1 MLLRI
6 AKMGNPILRQVA
18 QTVTEDD
25 LLDPA
30 TQRLIDDMIET
41 VRDADGIGLAA
52 PQVHVSKRIQVV
64 EIRPNPRYPTA
75 PVFPLMV
82 LVNPEVE
89 PLTTES
95 LEVWEACLSV
105 DDLRGKVRRPAAV
118 LVRYLD
124 RFGEPR
130 EFEFEGFPAVVV
142 QHETD
147 HLLGKLF
154 VDRMT
159 DMATLTHLREW
170 DRYWANEGQPIPSTD

>member
-6 AKMGNPILRQVA
+6 AKMGNPILRKIA
-18 QTVTEDD
+18 APVTEDE

-52 PQVHVSKRIQVV
+52 PQVHVSKRIQIV
-64 EIRPNPRYPTA
+64 EIRPNPRYPAA
-75 PVFPLMV
+75 PSFPLMV

-89 PLTTES
+89 PLTTDM
-95 LEVWEACLSV
+95 LEVWEGCLSV

-118 LVRYLD
+118 AVRYLD

-147 HLLGKLF
+147 HLDGKLF
-154 VDRMT
+154 VDRMA
-159 DMATLTHLREW
+159 DMSTLTHLREW
-170 DRYWANEGQPIPSTD
+170 ERYWLDAAEPVMSTD

>member
-6 AKMGNPILRQVA
+6 AKMGNPILRKVA
-18 QTVTEDD
+18 EPVTEDF

-41 VRDADGIGLAA
+41 MRDSDGIGLAA
-52 PQVHVSKRIQVV
+52 PQVHVSQQISVV

-75 PVFPLMV
+75 QTFPLMV
-82 LVNPEVE
+82 LVNPEIE
-89 PLTTES
+89 PLTDQL
-95 LEVWEACLSV
+95 LEVWEGCLSL
-105 DDLRGKVRRPAAV
+105 DDLRGKVRRPAAIA
-118 LVRYLD
+118 VRYLD

-130 EFEFEGFPAVVV
+130 EFEFEGFPSVVV

-147 HLLGKLF
+147 HLQGKLF

-159 DMATLTHLREW
+159 DLSTLSYMREW
-170 DRYWANEGQPIPSTD
+170 ERYWLNEQPAMSTD

>member
-6 AKMGNPILRQVA
+6 AKMGNPVLRQA
-18 QTVTEDD
+18 AGTVTEDE

-41 VRDADGIGLAA
+41 MRDADGIGLAA

-64 EIRPNPRYPTA
+64 EIRANKRYPTA
-75 PVFPLMV
+75 PSFPLMV

-89 PLTTES
+89 PLTSDLIEA
-95 LEVWEACLSV
+95 WEGCLSV

-118 LVRYLD
+118 AVRYLD

-147 HLLGKLF
+147 HLVGKLF
-154 VDRMT
+154 VDRMS
-159 DMATLTHLREW
+159 DMSTLTHLREW
-170 DRYWANEGQPIPSTD
+170 ERYWVNEAAPIMSTD